1 MIIRKD
7 RVVFN
12 IVAGIIISV
21 IAFLCLIPFVM
32 ILSGSLTSQESILR
46 DGYRLIPNVVSY
58 EAYRIIFNSPDNLI
72 RAYAVTIFITV
83 TGTLIGLFLTA
94 MASYVL
100 SSKDFKYRNQIS
112 FYFYFT
118 TIFGGGL
125 VPWYIF
131 MVKYLHVKDTY
142 TAMIFPLLINV
153 IYILIM
159 RSFMTSIPSAIC
171 ESARID
177 GAGDFRIFIKLI
189 IPLSK
194 PALATIGLFTAL
206 NYWNDWYNAMLFIEK
221 DKMYPLQ
228 YFLYQILS
236 KMDFLSY
243 VSSRSGINV
252 GQMPSEPMKLAMTV
266 VATGPII
273 LLYPFV
279 QKYFV
284 KGITIGAVKG

>member
-7 RVVFN
+7 R
-12 IVAGIIISV
+12 
-21 IAFLCLIPFVM
+21 IAFNVIGYLLISFISILCLVPFIMV
-32 ILSGSLTSQESILR
+32 LTGSITSQESILR
-46 DGYRLIPNVVSY
+46 DGFRLFPKEVSY
-58 EAYRIIFNSPDNLI
+58 EAYTIIFKSPDMLVRSYI
-72 RAYAVTIFITV
+72 VSTLVTIV
-83 TGTLIGLFLTA
+83 GAVMGLFFTA
-94 MASYVL
+94 MTAYIITC
-100 SSKDFKYRNQIS
+100 KDFRYRDQIS

-125 VPWYIF
+125 VPWYILL
-131 MVKYLHVKDTY
+131 VKYLHMKDNY
-142 TAMIFPLLINV
+142 VALVFPLLLNV

-159 RSFMTSIPSAIC
+159 KSFMKSIPDAIA

-177 GAGDFRIFIKLI
+177 GAGDFMIFIKLI
-189 IPLSK
+189 LPLSK
-194 PALATIGLFTAL
+194 PALATIGLFIAL

-221 DKMYPLQ
+221 QEMYPLQ

-236 KMDFLSY
+236 KVDFINQAAA
-243 VSSRSGINV
+243 RSGV
-252 GQMPSEPMKLAMTV
+252 PVPLMPSEAVKLAMTV

-273 LLYPFV
+273 FLYPFV